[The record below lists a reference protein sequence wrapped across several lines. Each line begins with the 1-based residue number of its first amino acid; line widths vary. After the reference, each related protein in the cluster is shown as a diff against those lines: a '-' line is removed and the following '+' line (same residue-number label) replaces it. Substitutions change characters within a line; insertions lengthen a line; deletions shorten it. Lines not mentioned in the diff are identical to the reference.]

1 MPPVK
6 FTIQSVM
13 TLTFLLP
20 HSVQGLSA
28 IANPVTTAET
38 QPVTIRFL
46 AKVGNQPFAA
56 PYMHDGS
63 MATLEEVI
71 EHYRV
76 GGRTLYHGKYAGV
89 GRQNPLKSPFI
100 SGFEMTETEKRD
112 LLAFLHSLTD
122 ETFISN
128 PALSDPN

>member
-1 MPPVK
+1 
-6 FTIQSVM
+6 
-13 TLTFLLP
+13 
-20 HSVQGLSA
+20 
-28 IANPVTTAET
+28 
-38 QPVTIRFL
+38 
-46 AKVGNQPFAA
+46 
-56 PYMHDGS
+56 

-89 GRQNPLKSPFI
+89 GCKNPLKSPFI
-100 SGFEMTETEKRD
+100 SGFEMTEIEKRD

-128 PALSDPN
+128 LALSDPN